1 MHNNNSYFRVHS
13 PRPAFPIASFHIRPQ
28 EFYYRKIRYERHDV
42 ASGGAS
48 GTKFCMAVNGK
59 NAGSERPKGTSHPST
74 TYTAEKL
81 PSRRCEQCT
90 FGENE
95 SAFD

>member
-1 MHNNNSYFRVHS
+1 MCITIILISASTVHVLL
-13 PRPAFPIASFHIRPQ
+13 FPIASFHIRPQ

-59 NAGSERPKGTSHPST
+59 NAGS
-74 TYTAEKL
+74 A
-81 PSRRCEQCT
+81 C
-90 FGENE
+90 
-95 SAFD
+95 